1 MKFKITRKTLVNEV
15 RKYLALG
22 FLFLG
27 YVLYIP
33 TAICNS
39 IYKWLKNDE

>member
-1 MKFKITRKTLVNEV
+1 MKFKITNKTIVNEI
-15 RKYLALG
+15 RNYLALG

-33 TAICNS
+33 TAICNT
-39 IYKWLKNDE
+39 IADLLRVD